1 MSKVSIIVLN
11 WNDYKETKECVE
23 SLNKIIYSNYEVII
37 VDNGSEDGSTQ
48 RIRKEFPQYRYIYNH
63 QNLGYAKA
71 MNRAIE
77 DALARGADYI
87 FPLNNDARVE
97 DGECFEKLINF
108 AESDSEIGIAGPR
121 FIFPSGSYQSSAYN
135 IFMPVIIYLF
145 LPDALANFILFGF
158 GRQFDKPK
166 EVLWVSGMFLIKKK
180 LIENLGLFDERFF
193 MGGEDVDYCL
203 RAKKFRWKI
212 VYYPQIYFMHK
223 RGASAQ
229 RFEGQSVAAN
239 FNKLAI
245 EAMIQ
250 LLYKWKSRPV
260 AYLYRILLVLGFY
273 LRGIEWLF
281 RSIVGDRKNKM
292 KIANDFFNA
301 SKLTFQTVPK

>member
-1 MSKVSIIVLN
+1 
-11 WNDYKETKECVE
+11 
-23 SLNKIIYSNYEVII
+23 
-37 VDNGSEDGSTQ
+37 
-48 RIRKEFPQYRYIYNH
+48 
-63 QNLGYAKA
+63 
-71 MNRAIE
+71 
-77 DALARGADYI
+77 
-87 FPLNNDARVE
+87 
-97 DGECFEKLINF
+97 
-108 AESDSEIGIAGPR
+108 
-121 FIFPSGSYQSSAYN
+121 
-135 IFMPVIIYLF
+135 
-145 LPDALANFILFGF
+145 
-158 GRQFDKPK
+158 
-166 EVLWVSGMFLIKKK
+166 
-180 LIENLGLFDERFF
+180 
-193 MGGEDVDYCL
+193 
-203 RAKKFRWKI
+203 
-212 VYYPQIYFMHK
+212 MHK